1 MKCIISIELGTNA
14 IRVVAFDLKGMVIG
28 SLKGYCPTFH
38 SEPDSSEQDP
48 DQLFIT
54 MLYVLKN
61 LLTDFVYPKKY
72 VVISICFS
80 ACRHDRDRARCARLH
95 RKRRGQQPDQ
105 GNPRQARGTFGRAAG
120 PPCAPAHL
128 QQR

>member
-80 ACRHDRDRARCARLH
+80 ASMHSVLATD
-95 RKRRGQQPDQ
+95 KN
-105 GNPRQARGTFGRAAG
+105 GNPIGAAADHHFSAKALKSWGVIFPSVSVSSTGR
-120 PPCAPAHL
+120 C
-128 QQR
+128 